1 MTYTRIRNQE
11 FSIKI
16 KPLNSSPNILY
27 TDPDKFYN
35 DVESFLK
42 QKYPNQFSIKSQE
55 KVGIEYFTK
64 KLIEGLNFTFVK
76 YGDGEIICMI
86 GGKEKTVMTT
96 PTQKN

>member
-35 DVESFLK
+35 DVESFFK
-42 QKYPNQFSIKSQE
+42 TKISKSILDKVARKSR
-55 KVGIEYFTK
+55 Y
-64 KLIEGLNFTFVK
+64 
-76 YGDGEIICMI
+76 
-86 GGKEKTVMTT
+86 
-96 PTQKN
+96 

>member
-35 DVESFLK
+35 DVESF
-42 QKYPNQFSIKSQE
+42 
-55 KVGIEYFTK
+55 
-64 KLIEGLNFTFVK
+64 
-76 YGDGEIICMI
+76 
-86 GGKEKTVMTT
+86 
-96 PTQKN
+96 